1 VPSRAEIRAWLEANC
16 PASVRG
22 PAPAE
27 RDVWGGSRETFAD
40 PDAKLWFE
48 RMRAQRWIAPT
59 WPAAYGGADMSAD
72 DAAVLDQE
80 LTRIGARPPLKSF
93 GLWMLGPVLLD
104 FGDDDHKRTHLPRIA
119 RGEVRWCQGYSEPGA
134 GSDLASLACRAE
146 RRGDSYVVTGQKIW
160 TSHADKADWMFC
172 LVRTDPTAPKHEGI
186 SFLLIDMRS
195 PGVSVRPIE
204 LISGASVFCE
214 TFFDAVEVPAANLV
228 GGANRGWSIAKALL
242 GHERQLISKLR
253 NEAPE
258 DTEPL
263 HATAMRY
270 GVVDPVLR
278 DRVTQVELD
287 RLCQRL
293 TLQRAAEARAAGR
306 RPGAETSMFKLYG
319 TELNQRSK
327 ALRVEL
333 AGYRGLGWEGPGFDA
348 EELGFTR
355 EWLRSR
361 ANTIEG
367 GTSEIQR
374 NIIARRVLELPDEP
388 KG

>member
-1 VPSRAEIRAWLEANC
+1 
-16 PASVRG
+16 
-22 PAPAE
+22 
-27 RDVWGGSRETFAD
+27 
-40 PDAKLWFE
+40 
-48 RMRAQRWIAPT
+48 
-59 WPAAYGGADMSAD
+59 MSAE

-80 LTRIGARPPLKSF
+80 LKRIGARPPLKSF

-104 FGDDDHKRTHLPRIA
+104 YGDEAQKRAHLPRIA

-146 RRGDSYVVTGQKIW
+146 RRGDRYVVTGQKIW

-172 LVRTDPTAPKHEGI
+172 LVRTDPAVPKRDGI
-186 SFLLIDMRS
+186 SFLLIDMGS

-204 LISGASVFCE
+204 LISGSSVFCE
-214 TFFDAVEVPAANLV
+214 TFFDGVEVPATNLV
-228 GGANRGWSIAKALL
+228 GGENRGWPIAKALL

-263 HATAMRY
+263 HATAARY
-270 GVVDPVLR
+270 GVADPVLR
-278 DRVTQVELD
+278 DRIAQAEMD
-287 RLCQRL
+287 RLCQHL

-306 RPGAETSMFKLYG
+306 RPGPETSMFKLYG
-319 TELNQRSK
+319 TELNQRAK
-327 ALRVEL
+327 ALRIEL
-333 AGYRGLGWEGPGFDA
+333 CGYRGLGWEGAGFDA
-348 EELGFTR
+348 QELSWTR

-374 NIIARRVLELPDEP
+374 NIIARRVLELPEEP